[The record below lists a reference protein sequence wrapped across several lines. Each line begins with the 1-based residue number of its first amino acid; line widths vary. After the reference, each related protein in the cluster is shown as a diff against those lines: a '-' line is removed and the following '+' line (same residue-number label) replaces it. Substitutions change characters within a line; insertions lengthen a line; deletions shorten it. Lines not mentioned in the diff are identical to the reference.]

1 MGSRRR
7 LITGRALASG
17 LYLGAAALSLGGCKK
32 KVEPAKPAPVE
43 SAMPVDRLAPGELPE
58 GREVAFG
65 LKLPQGM
72 GIARGFP
79 GVVHA
84 TSTTL
89 RPEQVANYFR
99 ARVVDGTVSAGAV
112 GTRFIDVHAK
122 TDPKRELAIEIRAG
136 APGVTTCEVLLRDTT
151 PPPVEPGLS
160 EDERRRKAG
169 LTPDGKLLDP
179 KHME

>member
-1 MGSRRR
+1 M
-7 LITGRALASG
+7 IAGRAFASG
-17 LYLGAAALSLGGCKK
+17 LYLGAVALSLGACKK
-32 KVEPAKPAPVE
+32 KETIQQPTPID
-43 SAMPVDRLAPGELPE
+43 SALPVDRLAPGELPE

-79 GVVHA
+79 GVIHA

-99 ARVVDGTVSAGAV
+99 ARVVDGTVAAGAV
-112 GTRFIDVHAK
+112 GTRFLGVHAK
-122 TDPKRELAIEIRAG
+122 TDPKRELAIEVRAG

>member
-1 MGSRRR
+1 M
-7 LITGRALASG
+7 IAGRAFVSG
-17 LYLGAAALSLGGCKK
+17 LCLGAAALSLGACKK
-32 KVEPAKPAPVE
+32 KESVAQPAPVD
-43 SAMPVDRLAPGELPE
+43 SALPVDRLAPGELPE

-72 GIARGFP
+72 GVARGFP
-79 GVVHA
+79 GVIHA

-99 ARVVDGTVSAGAV
+99 ARVVDGTVAAGAV
-112 GTRFIDVHAK
+112 GTRFLGVHAK
-122 TDPKRELAIEIRAG
+122 TDPKRELAIEVRAG

-160 EDERRRKAG
+160 EDERRKKAG